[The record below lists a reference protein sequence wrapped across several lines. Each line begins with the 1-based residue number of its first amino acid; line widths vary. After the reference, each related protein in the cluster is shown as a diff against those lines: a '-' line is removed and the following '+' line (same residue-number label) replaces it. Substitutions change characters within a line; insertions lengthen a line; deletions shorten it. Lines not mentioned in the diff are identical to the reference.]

1 MSTRAARLS
10 SARTPGP
17 QELRPPRRAARFDAA
32 RRQFSHPPE
41 VADNGRPI
49 FHFDMY
55 TRLTICAGLAGLLA
69 SLAPPAA
76 SAQEIPDSAPAGRDA
91 PSGAGNPDLVIT
103 GDTGLLD
110 VHVRDVELT
119 AALELLSYQA
129 RSNIVT
135 STSVKGRISANLYSV
150 TFADALDALLTPN
163 NFAYRQMGSTV
174 FVGTPEEVA
183 AQSPPPQTRVFRLKY
198 ISKAEALAAVT
209 GILGQAA
216 RVGDGSAVL
225 APKGGENSG
234 PMSVVN
240 SINNAQ
246 SSSGSG
252 GLSSGESTAS
262 VEYLI
267 LTDTPDRLDRVEKL
281 LREIDERPRQV
292 LIEATILRATL
303 NEDNAYGIDFTL
315 LGGVDFQTVGSVS
328 DAAANVRTGQ
338 LPIEDFEDTSANL
351 STNLIGDITRG
362 FTFGIIRNNVA
373 AFLRALEDVTDV
385 TIMANPKI
393 LALNRQEAEVIV
405 GRRDGYIT
413 TTVTETAAVQKIE
426 FLETGTQVRLRPHIN
441 DDGSVRIAVHPK
453 DSNGGLTVSNLPF
466 EETTEA
472 KADILVNDG
481 HTVLIGGLFRERTV
495 TSRTQVPILGDIPGI
510 GLLAQKQRD
519 STVREEVIIL
529 LTVHVLK
536 NTKEEQEHVEA
547 MLEDVERV
555 RVGSRKGLL
564 FSGRERLA
572 QAFYQAAIRDFENGD
587 DGLALLNARMAL
599 HNQPRHL
606 SALKLKEE
614 LLGRRLWES
623 EGARSRTLMLDLIRS
638 QRNGRAAPGEVFD
651 RPEPEG
657 QLRLDSTPTIPEG
670 KTP

>member
-1 MSTRAARLS
+1 
-10 SARTPGP
+10 
-17 QELRPPRRAARFDAA
+17 
-32 RRQFSHPPE
+32 
-41 VADNGRPI
+41 
-49 FHFDMY
+49 MY

-76 SAQEIPDSAPAGRDA
+76 SAQEIPASAPAGQEA
-91 PSGAGNPDLVIT
+91 PARAGNPDLVIT

-174 FVGTPEEVA
+174 YVGTPEEVA

-225 APKGGENSG
+225 TPKNGENSG

-240 SINNAQ
+240 SITTAQ
-246 SSSGSG
+246 SGSG
-252 GLSSGESTAS
+252 GGAGLSSGESTAS

-267 LTDTPDRLDRVEKL
+267 LADAPDRLDRVEKL

-426 FLETGTQVRLRPHIN
+426 FLETGTQVRLRPYIN

-495 TSRTQVPILGDIPGI
+495 TSRTQVPLLGDIPVL

-536 NTKEEQEHVEA
+536 NTKEEQSQFEA

-572 QAFYQAAIRDFENGD
+572 QAFYQAAIRDFEDGD
-587 DGLALLNARMAL
+587 DDLALLNARMAL
-599 HNQPRHL
+599 HNHPRHL

-638 QRNGRAAPGEVFD
+638 QRDGGAAPGEVFD

-657 QLRLDSTPTIPEG
+657 QLRLEGTPKIPEG